1 VHAPDFI
8 EPVVGWRLWHV
19 AERDGAL
26 RLVSPLYRTT
36 WPTRRELVACCR
48 RGMESGLSLYWPG
61 IRRHPPPH
69 PGCRCGI
76 YGSQTPAQ
84 AAMYLSGFF
93 KQREDVVH
101 RVLGTVSLWGTVV
114 ECERGWRASH
124 AYPRQIHVPATR
136 RRRLSFLR
144 GLRRPSLPAEEI
156 ALALTD
162 YGVPVELVEC
172 GSIREL
178 AEMLSCPASDLLVE
192 PA

>member
-1 VHAPDFI
+1 MHAPDFI

-124 AYPRQIHVPATR
+124 AYPVRIYVPER
-136 RRRLSFLR
+136 RTGGEAVPPAKEIARRL
-144 GLRRPSLPAEEI
+144 AV
-156 ALALTD
+156 
-162 YGVPVELVEC
+162 YGVPV
-172 GSIREL
+172 
-178 AEMLSCPASDLLVE
+178 AAYSDSRRTNT
-192 PA
+192 